1 MRRMSSNGGGGQES
15 AMRWV
20 LSLRLR
26 SPGLIPRVITIIYKL
41 YSTSAQLVH
50 WYGTTVVTQH
60 LQCHEASRNFPIAFF
75 IINIVWLRYDLL
87 VARLYA
93 I

>member
-1 MRRMSSNGGGGQES
+1 MGPHFT
-15 AMRWV
+15 
-20 LSLRLR
+20 LRLR

-87 VARLYA
+87 VARLCA

>member
-1 MRRMSSNGGGGQES
+1 MRRMSSNGGAGQG

-20 LSLRLR
+20 LNPRLR

-60 LQCHEASRNFPIAFF
+60 LLCHEASRNFPIAFF
-75 IINIVWLRYDLL
+75 IINIVWLRYDLR
-87 VARLYA
+87 VARLCA